1 MQFCIFCP
9 PHPGSWHPR
18 QITGPTP
25 DCADTFHPSMSH
37 PSTPPRRGVST
48 SRLIHLL
55 RPAVLG
61 LLLLGTATA
70 ALAQMRTNV
79 PYERILNSQSE
90 PGNWLT
96 YGGNYSAQRY
106 STLTE
111 ITPANVANLKSL
123 WVYQQAET
131 LKWEVT
137 PLVVDGVMYISE
149 RPTIV
154 TALDAKTGRPLW
166 TYRRPALPADVPIC
180 CGTNNRGI
188 AVLGDAIYL
197 NTFDAHLVCIDA
209 NTGQERWDKVVI
221 DYHLGYSMTGA
232 PLAVKD
238 KIIVGVAGGEF
249 GIRGFI
255 EAFDAKTGASAW
267 RFYTIPG
274 KGEPGNETWGPGD
287 SWKSGAAATW
297 VTGTFDP
304 ALNTIY
310 WGTGNPGPDYN
321 GDDRPGDNLYS
332 NAVVALDADTGKLK
346 WHFQFTPHDLH
357 DWDSCQVPVLF
368 DRMVDGQTR
377 KMMSFTNRNGFH
389 FALDRTN
396 GKFVAG
402 EAYAKQTWA
411 KGLDESGRPIVL
423 PNTDPTPEGNLVYP
437 GLGGNSN
444 WAAPAFNP
452 LTGMVYVNTGTD
464 FGQVYTKTPWPYV
477 VGEHFE
483 NGGGRNVLGEHPI
496 GMLKAMDAAT
506 GKTVWDFKMR
516 NKSGANVM
524 TTITGLVF
532 SGTAEGD
539 FYALDARNGK
549 LLWSYSGGL
558 RIGGGPITFLVEG
571 KQRVAVPIGSGLFVF
586 GL

>member
-1 MQFCIFCP
+1 
-9 PHPGSWHPR
+9 
-18 QITGPTP
+18 
-25 DCADTFHPSMSH
+25 MSS
-37 PSTPPRRGVST
+37 PSTPPRPGVST
-48 SRLIHLL
+48 SRTSRLL
-55 RPAVLG
+55 RPAAFG
-61 LLLLGTATA
+61 LLALAAATT

-79 PYERILNSQSE
+79 PYERILNSQSDA
-90 PGNWLT
+90 GNWLT

-111 ITPANVANLKSL
+111 ITPANVGNLKAI
-123 WVYQQAET
+123 WAYQQAET
-131 LKWEVT
+131 VKWEVT
-137 PLVVDGVMYISE
+137 PIVVDGVMYISE

-238 KIIVGVAGGEF
+238 KIVVGVAGGEF
-249 GIRGFI
+249 GIRGFV

-287 SWKSGAAATW
+287 SWKSGGSSTW

-332 NAVVALDADTGKLK
+332 NSVVAIDPDTGKLK
-346 WHFQFTPHDLH
+346 WHFQFTPHDVH

-368 DRMVDGQTR
+368 DRVIDGQPR
-377 KMMSFTNRNGFH
+377 KLISFTNRNGFY
-389 FALDRTN
+389 FAVDRTN

-402 EAYAKQTWA
+402 GSYAKQTWA
-411 KGLDESGRPIVL
+411 KGLDDSGRPIVL
-423 PNTDPTPEGNLVYP
+423 PNTEPTPEGNLVYP

-444 WAAPAFNP
+444 WAAPAYNP

-483 NGGGRNVLGEHPI
+483 NGGGRNLLGEHPV

-506 GKTVWDFKMR
+506 GKTIWDFKMR
-516 NKSGANVM
+516 NKSGSNVM
-524 TTITGLVF
+524 TTVTGLVF

-539 FYALDARNGK
+539 FYALDARTGK

-571 KQRVAVPIGSGLFVF
+571 KQRVAVPIGSSLYVF

>member
-1 MQFCIFCP
+1 
-9 PHPGSWHPR
+9 
-18 QITGPTP
+18 
-25 DCADTFHPSMSH
+25 MSH

-131 LKWEVT
+131 VKWEVT

-287 SWKSGAAATW
+287 SWKSGGSSTW
-297 VTGTFDP
+297 VTGTYDP
-304 ALNTIY
+304 ALNTLY

>member
-1 MQFCIFCP
+1 
-9 PHPGSWHPR
+9 
-18 QITGPTP
+18 
-25 DCADTFHPSMSH
+25 MSTN
-37 PSTPPRRGVST
+37 STPPCPDVSSSRT
-48 SRLIHLL
+48 SRRL
-55 RPAVLG
+55 RPAAFG
-61 LLLLGTATA
+61 LLALAAAATG
-70 ALAQMRTNV
+70 LAQMRTNV

-131 LKWEVT
+131 VKWEVT
-137 PLVVDGVMYISE
+137 PIVVDGVIYISE
-149 RPTIV
+149 RPNIV
-154 TALDAKTGRPLW
+154 TALDGKTGRPLW
-166 TYRRPALPADVPIC
+166 TYRRPALAPDVPIC
-180 CGTNNRGI
+180 CGTNNRGL
-188 AVLGDAIYL
+188 AVLGDAVYL

-238 KIIVGVAGGEF
+238 KLIVGVAGGEF

-255 EAFDAKTGASAW
+255 EAFDAKTGDSVW

-287 SWKSGAAATW
+287 SWKSGGSSTW
-297 VTGTFDP
+297 VTGTYDP
-304 ALNTIY
+304 ALNTVY

-321 GDDRPGDNLYS
+321 GDDRPGDNLYA
-332 NAVVALDADTGKLK
+332 NAVVAVDADTGKLK
-346 WHFQFTPHDLH
+346 WHFQFTPHDVH

-368 DRMVDGQTR
+368 DRVIDGVPR
-377 KMMSFTNRNGFH
+377 KLISFTNRNGFYY
-389 FALDRTN
+389 AVDRTN

-402 EAYAKQTWA
+402 GSYAKQTWA
-411 KGLDESGRPIVL
+411 KGLDDSGRPIVL
-423 PNTDPTPEGNLVYP
+423 PNTEPTPEGNLVYP

-444 WAAPAFNP
+444 WAAPAYNP

-464 FGQVYTKTPWPYV
+464 FGQVYVKTPWPYV

-483 NGGGRNVLGEHPI
+483 NGGGRNLLGEHPV

-506 GKTVWDFKMR
+506 GKTIWDFKMR
-516 NKSGANVM
+516 NKSGSNVL
-524 TTITGLVF
+524 TTVTGLVF

-539 FYALDARNGK
+539 FYAVDARTGK

-571 KQRVAVPIGSGLFVF
+571 KQRVAVPIGNGLFVF